1 MNISDLIINVLSY
14 FNEKILFFYICNQ
27 WEYIIRE
34 FLWTPNKIIKK
45 TWFYWKIPFFHSIKR
60 VNIKRKIVYMNAHS
74 FREHSEQII
83 PYNLSI
89 DCTIE
94 YKIINPL
101 IIYYIND
108 IDDYVRNKWHF
119 LIQEK
124 INNSDITDLKIHFN
138 NFIQENIE
146 ENTTIKS
153 ELIKE
158 HNYLQNNP
166 DKWIKIEDITIISY
180 DNIISHRSTN

>member
-1 MNISDLIINVLSY
+1 MNISDLIIN
-14 FNEKILFFYICNQ
+14 ILTYLNDKLVFFYICNK
-27 WEYIIRE
+27 WEYVIRE
-34 FLWTPNKIIKK
+34 FLWTPTKIIKK
-45 TWFYWKIPFFHSIKR
+45 SWFYWKWPLFQSIKK

-74 FREHSEQII
+74 FRENSQQII

-89 DCTIE
+89 DCAIE

-101 IIYYIND
+101 IIYYIDD

-124 INNSDITDLKIHFN
+124 INNSDINDLKFHFN
-138 NFIQENIE
+138 EFIQENTE
-146 ENTTIKS
+146 ENTITESK
-153 ELIKE
+153 LITE
-158 HNYLQNNP
+158 NNYLKNNP